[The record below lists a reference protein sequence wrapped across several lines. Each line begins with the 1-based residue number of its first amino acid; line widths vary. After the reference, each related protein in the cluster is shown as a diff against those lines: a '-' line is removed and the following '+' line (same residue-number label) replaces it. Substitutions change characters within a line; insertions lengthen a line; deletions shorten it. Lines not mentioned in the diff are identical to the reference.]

1 MYDNDV
7 DKHMFEREGGI
18 HMEPMQKLKNMI
30 AKLNDDDDYIIKQLI
45 AILFRY
51 LEKRGR
57 I

>member
-1 MYDNDV
+1 
-7 DKHMFEREGGI
+7 
-18 HMEPMQKLKNMI
+18 MEPMQKLKNMI
-30 AKLNDDDDYIIKQLI
+30 TKLNDDDDYIIKQLI

>member
-1 MYDNDV
+1 MDS
-7 DKHMFEREGGI
+7 
-18 HMEPMQKLKNMI
+18 MQKLKTMV
-30 AKLNDDDDYIIKQLI
+30 AKLSKDDDYIIKQLA

>member
-1 MYDNDV
+1 MDP
-7 DKHMFEREGGI
+7 I
-18 HMEPMQKLKNMI
+18 QKLKNMI
-30 AKLNDDDDYIIKQLI
+30 AKLNENDGYIIKQLT

>member
-1 MYDNDV
+1 MSSSKGV
-7 DKHMFEREGGI
+7 HMNSV
-18 HMEPMQKLKNMI
+18 QKLKNMI
-30 AKLNDDDDYIIKQLI
+30 AKLNEDDGYIVKQLT

>member
-1 MYDNDV
+1 
-7 DKHMFEREGGI
+7 
-18 HMEPMQKLKNMI
+18 MESIKKLENMI
-30 AKLNDDDDYIIKQLI
+30 TKLNEKDGYIVRQLI

>member
-1 MYDNDV
+1 MGSLQNLKDMLSKLDENDS
-7 DKHMFEREGGI
+7 
-18 HMEPMQKLKNMI
+18 Q
-30 AKLNDDDDYIIKQLI
+30 IIKQLA

>member
-1 MYDNDV
+1 MDTM
-7 DKHMFEREGGI
+7 K
-18 HMEPMQKLKNMI
+18 KLKNMI
-30 AKLNDDDDYIIKQLI
+30 AKLNENDSYIMNQLT

>member
-1 MYDNDV
+1 MDSV
-7 DKHMFEREGGI
+7 K
-18 HMEPMQKLKNMI
+18 KLESMLL
-30 AKLNDDDDYIIKQLI
+30 KLNEKDDHIVRQLI

>member
-1 MYDNDV
+1 MDN
-7 DKHMFEREGGI
+7 
-18 HMEPMQKLKNMI
+18 PMQKFKNML
-30 AKLNDDDDYIIKQLI
+30 ALLNEDDNYIIRQLA